1 MTTQARI
8 KRGTLTTSTSPSRTL
23 IVQSGRRR
31 EFGNFIGRLKMVR
44 RRRRRVLVVLVLV
57 LAPVRRLRVLRE
69 FFLLPGVRLRLRW
82 GTLTLLRLL
91 RLLPLLLLVLQI

>member
-1 MTTQARI
+1 M
-8 KRGTLTTSTSPSRTL
+8 
-23 IVQSGRRR
+23 
-31 EFGNFIGRLKMVR
+31 
-44 RRRRRVLVVLVLV
+44 LVVLVLV